1 MFMCSNIS
9 IRGLMESWF
18 SAEAEQPKTKVF
30 LTVLV
35 AGVKEWGEWPQAGGD
50 RWIDGLWV
58 ARLIDRD
65 TSDKRDLARHSVLL
79 PP

>member
-35 AGVKEWGEWPQAGGD
+35 AGVKEWGEWPQAGE
-50 RWIDGLWV
+50 IDGLMGYG
-58 ARLIDRD
+58 
-65 TSDKRDLARHSVLL
+65 
-79 PP
+79 